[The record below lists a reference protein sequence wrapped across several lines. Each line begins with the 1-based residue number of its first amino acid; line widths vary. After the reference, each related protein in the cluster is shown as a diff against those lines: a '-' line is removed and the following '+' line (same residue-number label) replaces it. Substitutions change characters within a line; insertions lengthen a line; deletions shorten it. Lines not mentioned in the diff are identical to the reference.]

1 MDNIKLITVL
11 SDYGIFCLERQND
24 VLKAYRKMCREYWE
38 LAIVIILTIA
48 ATGCAIASI
57 VCATMELFDGWAAA
71 LVFILDGICA
81 AMFGVYAKV
90 TSDNIHEAKTFIAK
104 ASSVPTTLND
114 VADIVAYIVDCLND
128 EDDTEEEEQQ

>member
-1 MDNIKLITVL
+1 MDNIKMITIL
-11 SDYGIFCLERQND
+11 SDYAIFCLERQKQ
-24 VLKAYRKMCREYWE
+24 VLKAYRKIHREYWE

-57 VCATMELFDGWAAA
+57 VCATMEIFDGWAAA

-90 TSDNIHEAKTFIAK
+90 TSDNIHEAKSFIAE
-104 ASSVPTTLND
+104 ANSIPNALE
-114 VADIVAYIVDCLND
+114 DIVKIVNILN
-128 EDDTEEEEQQ
+128 EDDTEEDEQ